1 MERVLRTAYRVLAAG
16 FSLVFLWGAWRGA
29 VDLFVQRSGFL
40 LFVLLLVFA
49 QRADREGR
57 LGLLDLL
64 LAVGSVVGT
73 GYVLV
78 FHEQVAYQAG
88 IAVGFQVVL
97 AAVTV
102 LLVLEATRRLTG
114 WALPVLALAMV
125 AYALGGRFIPGGW
138 GHAGFS
144 LRDVLGYLYLTPD
157 GLWSLPVGVAA
168 TYILVFVVLGE
179 FLMRAG
185 IGDLLSAVAMR
196 VAGRIRG
203 GPAQVSVLGSMA
215 FGMVSGSAPANAAVI
230 GSVTIPLMKRYGFP
244 AAMAAAVELAA
255 SAGGQLMP
263 PVMGAAAFI
272 MAELIRTPYVEIAKA
287 ALVPAVLYYFGVGAS
302 IYLAAGALGLRG
314 LTRAEVERDFPRIPA
329 VLRSRGHLL
338 VPLVLLV
345 VLVLG
350 GWHAPRAA
358 VVVIGVTV
366 LVAALHPQTR
376 MGPRAIAEGLAH
388 GGLRSL
394 EAAMGTACS
403 ALIYSMIVFTGLGVK
418 FSSLAVQAAGG
429 NVVVLL
435 LLAIVATLVLGLA
448 LPTTASYL
456 IAAATVAPALES
468 VGIPTLA
475 AHLFI
480 FYYSVLATITP
491 PEGMALFTTS
501 AIAGSNWME
510 TGLKGMRLT
519 LSGYLVP
526 FGFVFIPSLLLRGSA
541 WDVALHVGTAVVGL
555 CFLSAAVMG
564 YLAGPLGAGERV
576 LLLVGST
583 GLFHPSVAWSAAGL
597 LVCGAVYGRRMLA
610 HRRAVGLPHGQAAAE
625 PQLPGP
631 GR

>member
-1 MERVLRTAYRVLAAG
+1 MERWLRAGYRALAAL
-16 FSLVFLWGAWRGA
+16 FSLVFLWAAWRGA
-29 VDLFVQRSGFL
+29 MDLFVQRSLFL

-49 QRADREGR
+49 DRAGREGR
-57 LGLLDLL
+57 LGLWDVACA
-64 LAVGSVVGT
+64 LAALVGC
-73 GYVLV
+73 GYVLI
-78 FHEQVAYQAG
+78 FHEAIAYQAG
-88 IAVGFQVVL
+88 IGRDPQL
-97 AAVTV
+97 LLGAVTV

-114 WALPVLALAMV
+114 WALPVLALATL
-125 AYALGGRFIPGGW
+125 AYALGGRSIPGGW

-168 TYILVFVVLGE
+168 SYILVFVVLGE

-185 IGDLLSAVAMR
+185 IGDLLSALAMR
-196 VAGRIRG
+196 LAGRIRG
-203 GPAQVSVLGSMA
+203 GPAQVSVVGSLA

-244 AAMAAAVELAA
+244 AALAAAVELAA

-272 MAELIRTPYVEIAKA
+272 MAELIRLPYAEIARA
-287 ALVPAVLYYFGVGAS
+287 ALVPALLYYLGVGAS

-314 LTRAEVERDFPRIPA
+314 LTRAEVERDFPTVVGA
-329 VLRSRGHLL
+329 LRERGHLVL
-338 VPLVLLV
+338 PLVLLV

-350 GWHAPRAA
+350 GWYAPRAA
-358 VVVIGVTV
+358 VVVLAATV
-366 LVAALHPQTR
+366 LVAALRPQTR
-376 MGPRAIAEGLAH
+376 MAARTVLDALSQ
-388 GGLRSL
+388 GGVRSL

-403 ALIYSMIVFTGLGVK
+403 ALIYSMIVFTGIGVK
-418 FSSLAVQAAGG
+418 FSALAVQAAGG

-456 IAAATVAPALES
+456 VAAATVAPALES
-468 VGIPTLA
+468 VGVPTLA

-519 LSGYLVP
+519 LSGYLIP
-526 FGFVFIPSLLLRGSA
+526 FGFVFMPSLLLRGEA
-541 WDVALHVGTAVVGL
+541 TDLALHVGTAAVGV

-564 YLAGPLGAGERV
+564 YLAGTLTWLER
-576 LLLVGST
+576 LLLVVGAA
-583 GLFHPSVAWSAAGL
+583 GLFHPSLGLSAAGL
-597 LVCGAVYGRRMLA
+597 VVCGVVYLRRLA
-610 HRRAVGLPHGQAAAE
+610 ARRVASARTGAEAHGATGVR
-625 PQLPGP
+625 P
-631 GR
+631 R

>member
-1 MERVLRTAYRVLAAG
+1 MDRVLRTAYRAVAAV

-64 LAVGSVVGT
+64 LAAASVVGT
-73 GYVLV
+73 GYVLI

-88 IAVGFQVVL
+88 IAVGFQLVL

-185 IGDLLSAVAMR
+185 IGDLLSAFAMR

-244 AAMAAAVELAA
+244 AALAAAVELAA

-314 LTRAEVERDFPRIPA
+314 LTRAEVERDFPTVPA

-358 VVVIGVTV
+358 VVVAGVTV
-366 LVAALHPQTR
+366 LVAALQPQTR
-376 MGPRAIAEGLAH
+376 MGPRAIAEGLAQ

-526 FGFVFIPSLLLRGSA
+526 FGFVFVPSLLLRGSA
-541 WDVALHVGTAVVGL
+541 WDVALHVGTAAVGL

-564 YLAGPLGAGERV
+564 YLAGSLGAGERV
-576 LLLVGST
+576 LLVVGAA
-583 GLFHPSVAWSAAGL
+583 GLFHPSAAWSAAGL
-597 LVCGAVYGRRMLA
+597 LVCGAVYGRRLLA
-610 HRRAVGLPHGQAAAE
+610 NRRIVRVPHGQPSAE
-625 PQLPGP
+625 PQLPGS
-631 GR
+631 GG

>member
-1 MERVLRTAYRVLAAG
+1 MERVLRVGYRGLAAL

-40 LFVLLLVFA
+40 LFVLLLVFT

-57 LGLLDLL
+57 LTVIDAV
-64 LAVGSVVGT
+64 LAVASVVGT
-73 GYVLV
+73 GYVLA
-78 FHEQVAYQAG
+78 FHELVAYQAG
-88 IAVGFQVVL
+88 IAVGFQLVL
-97 AAVTV
+97 AGGTV

-114 WALPVLALAMV
+114 WALPLLALLMV
-125 AYALGGRFIPGGW
+125 AYALGGRYVPGNW
-138 GHAGFS
+138 GHAGFA
-144 LRDVLGYLYLTPD
+144 LHDVLGYLYLTPD

-185 IGDLLSAVAMR
+185 IGDLLSAFAMR

-203 GPAQVSVLGSMA
+203 GPAQVSVAGSLA
-215 FGMVSGSAPANAAVI
+215 FGMVSGSAPANAALT

-244 AAMAAAVELAA
+244 AALAAAVELAA

-272 MAELIRTPYVEIAKA
+272 MAELIRLPYVEIAKA
-287 ALVPAVLYYFGVGAS
+287 ALVPAVLYYLGVGAS
-302 IYLAAGALGLRG
+302 VYFAAGALGLRG
-314 LTRAEVERDFPRIPA
+314 LTKAELDRDFPALRR
-329 VLRSRGHLL
+329 VLRDRGHLL
-338 VPLVLLV
+338 VPLALLV

-350 GWHAPRAA
+350 GWNAPRAA
-358 VVVIGVTV
+358 VVVTLATV

-376 MGPRAIAEGLAH
+376 MSLQAVAGALSQ

-418 FSSLAVQAAGG
+418 FSSLAVEAAGG

-435 LLAIVATLVLGLA
+435 LLAILATLVLGLA

-475 AHLFI
+475 AHMFI

-519 LSGYLVP
+519 LSGYLIP
-526 FGFVFIPSLLLRGSA
+526 FGFVFIPGLLLRGQPV
-541 WDVALHVGTAVVGL
+541 DVVLHVGTAAVGVV
-555 CFLSAAVMG
+555 FLSAAVMG
-564 YLAGPLGAGERV
+564 SLAGPLGVAERAV
-576 LLLVGST
+576 LALGAA
-583 GLFHPSVAWSAAGL
+583 GLFHPSAALSAAGVAL
-597 LVCGAVYGRRMLA
+597 CAAVCVRRVL
-610 HRRAVGLPHGQAAAE
+610 RARAAQPRTAAPVAGE
-625 PQLPGP
+625 PQAP

>member
-1 MERVLRTAYRVLAAG
+1 MENILRSAYRGLAAL
-16 FSLVFLWGAWRGA
+16 FSLVFLWSAWRGG

-40 LFVLLLVFA
+40 LFVLLLVFT
-49 QRADREGR
+49 QRAGREGR
-57 LGLLDLL
+57 LAGVDVLLGLVAL
-64 LAVGSVVGT
+64 VGT

-78 FHEQVAYQAG
+78 FHEVVAYQAG
-88 IAVGFQVVL
+88 IAVGFQLVL
-97 AAVTV
+97 AAITV
-102 LLVLEATRRLTG
+102 LLVLEATRRTTG
-114 WALPVLALAMV
+114 WALPILALAMV
-125 AYALGGRFIPGGW
+125 AYALGGRYIPGDW
-138 GHAGFS
+138 GHAGFR
-144 LRDVLGYLYLTPD
+144 LQDVLGYLYLTPD

-185 IGDLLSAVAMR
+185 LGDLLSAIAMR
-196 VAGRIRG
+196 VAGQIRG

-230 GSVTIPLMKRYGFP
+230 GAVTIPLMKRHGFP
-244 AAMAAAVELAA
+244 AALAAAVELAA
-255 SAGGQLMP
+255 SAGGQLIP

-272 MAELIRTPYVEIAKA
+272 MAELIRVPYARIATA
-287 ALVPAVLYYFGVGAS
+287 ALIPAILYYLGVGAS
-302 IYLAAGALGLRG
+302 VYLAAGALGLRG
-314 LTRAEVERDFPRIPA
+314 LTRADVERDFPPVR
-329 VLRSRGHLL
+329 VVVRQRGHLL
-338 VPLVLLV
+338 VPLALLV
-345 VLVLG
+345 FLVLG

-358 VVVIGVTV
+358 VVVTLATV
-366 LVAALHPQTR
+366 AVASLARQTR
-376 MGPRAIAEGLAH
+376 MGWRSVTEALSQ

-403 ALIYSMIVFTGLGVK
+403 ALIYSMIVFTGIGVK

-429 NVVVLL
+429 NIVVIL

-475 AHLFI
+475 AHLFL

-519 LSGYLVP
+519 LSGYLIP
-526 FGFVFIPSLLLRGSA
+526 FGFVFIPSLLLQGSPQ
-541 WDVALHVGTAVVGL
+541 DVLLHVGTAAVGV

-564 YLAGPLGAGERV
+564 YLAGPLRPVER
-576 LLLVGST
+576 LLLVAGAV
-583 GLFHPSVAWSAAGL
+583 GLFHPTASFSVAGL
-597 LVCGAVYGRRMLA
+597 AVCWAVYLRRRMQS
-610 HRRAVGLPHGQAAAE
+610 RAGFSAESPEAAQRVRGSQ
-625 PQLPGP
+625 P
-631 GR
+631 R

>member
-1 MERVLRTAYRVLAAG
+1 MDRLLKAGYRALAAL

-40 LFVLLLVFA
+40 LFVLLLVFT

-57 LGLLDLL
+57 LSVPDLL
-64 LAVGSVVGT
+64 LAAAGVVGT
-73 GYVLV
+73 GYVLL
-78 FHEQVAYQAG
+78 FHEVVAYQAG
-88 IAVGFQVVL
+88 IAVGFQLVL

-102 LLVLEATRRLTG
+102 LTVLEATRRLTG
-114 WALPVLALAMV
+114 WALPVLALVMV
-125 AYALGGRFIPGGW
+125 AYALGGRYVPGNW

-144 LRDVLGYLYLTPD
+144 LRDILGYLYLTPD

-185 IGDLLSAVAMR
+185 LGDLLTAVAMR
-196 VAGRIRG
+196 VAGRVRG
-203 GPAQVSVLGSMA
+203 GPAQVSVLGSLA
-215 FGMVSGSAPANAAVI
+215 FGMVSGSAPANAAVT
-230 GSVTIPLMKRYGFP
+230 GSMTIPLMKRYGFP
-244 AAMAAAVELAA
+244 AALAAAVELAA

-272 MAELIRTPYVEIAKA
+272 MAELIRVPYAQIATA
-287 ALVPAVLYYFGVGAS
+287 ALIPALLYYLGVGAS
-302 IYLAAGALGLRG
+302 VYLAAGALGLRG
-314 LTRAEVERDFPRIPA
+314 LTKAEVDRDFPTVPA
-329 VLRSRGHLL
+329 VFRDRGHLL
-338 VPLVLLV
+338 VPLALLV

-350 GWHAPRAA
+350 GWNAPRAA
-358 VVVIGVTV
+358 VVVTAATV
-366 LVAALHPQTR
+366 LVAALRRQTR
-376 MGPRAIAEGLAH
+376 MGLREVGAALSQ

-418 FSSLAVQAAGG
+418 FSSLAVEAAGG

-501 AIAGSNWME
+501 AIAGSNWMD

-519 LSGYLVP
+519 LSGYLIP
-526 FGFVFIPSLLLRGSA
+526 FGFVFIPSLLLRGKL
-541 WDVALHVGTAVVGL
+541 WDVVVHVGTAAVGV

-564 YLAGPLGAGERV
+564 FLAGPLGAWERA
-576 LLLVGST
+576 LLLVGSA
-583 GLFHPSVAWSAAGL
+583 GLFHPSPALSGAGL
-597 LVCGAVYGRRMLA
+597 VMCGAVYVRRLV
-610 HRRAVGLPHGQAAAE
+610 RQRTE
-625 PQLPGP
+625 RFPGTATGITQPERPAP
-631 GR
+631 GG

>member
-1 MERVLRTAYRVLAAG
+1 MDRVLRTAYRAVAAV

-49 QRADREGR
+49 QRAEREGR

-64 LAVGSVVGT
+64 LATGSVVGT

-88 IAVGFQVVL
+88 IAVGFQLVL

-185 IGDLLSAVAMR
+185 IGDLLSAFAMR

-244 AAMAAAVELAA
+244 AALAAAVELAA

-314 LTRAEVERDFPRIPA
+314 LTRTEVERDFPTVPA

-338 VPLVLLV
+338 APLVLLV

-358 VVVIGVTV
+358 VVVAGVTV
-366 LVAALHPQTR
+366 LVAALQPQTR
-376 MGPRAIAEGLAH
+376 MGPRAIAEGLAQ

-435 LLAIVATLVLGLA
+435 MLAIVATLVLGLA

-526 FGFVFIPSLLLRGSA
+526 FGFVFIPSLLLRGST
-541 WDVALHVGTAVVGL
+541 WDVALHVGTAAVGL

-564 YLAGPLGAGERV
+564 YLAGPLGPAERV
-576 LLLVGST
+576 LLAVGAA
-583 GLFHPSVAWSAAGL
+583 GLFHPSAAWSAAGL
-597 LVCGAVYGRRMLA
+597 LVCGAVYGRRLLA
-610 HRRAVGLPHGQAAAE
+610 NRRTVGLPHGQASAE
-625 PQLPGP
+625 PQLPGS
-631 GR
+631 GG

>member
-1 MERVLRTAYRVLAAG
+1 MEGVFRVAYRGIAAL
-16 FSLVFLWGAWRGA
+16 FSLAFLWSAWRGG
-29 VDLFVQRSGFL
+29 VDLFVHRSAFL
-40 LFVLLLVFA
+40 LFVLFLVFT

-57 LGLLDLL
+57 IKPLEAL
-64 LAVGSVVGT
+64 LALLAVVGT

-88 IAVGFQVVL
+88 IAVGFQLGL

-102 LLVLEATRRLTG
+102 LVVLEATRRMTG

-125 AYALGGRFIPGGW
+125 AYALGGRYVPGQW

-185 IGDLLSAVAMR
+185 IGDLLSAIAMR

-244 AAMAAAVELAA
+244 AALAAAVELAA

-272 MAELIRTPYVEIAKA
+272 MAELIRVPYAQIATA
-287 ALVPAVLYYFGVGAS
+287 ALIPAALYYLGVGAS

-314 LTRAEVERDFPRIPA
+314 LTRAEVERDFPTVAAA
-329 VLRSRGHLL
+329 VRQRGHLL

-358 VVVIGVTV
+358 VVVTAATV
-366 LVAALHPQTR
+366 GVAALSRQTR
-376 MGPRAIAEGLAH
+376 MGWKSVWEALSQ

-403 ALIYSMIVFTGLGVK
+403 ALIYSMIVFTGIGVK

-519 LSGYLVP
+519 LSGYLIP
-526 FGFVFIPSLLLRGSA
+526 FGFVFIPSLLLRGSPH
-541 WDVALHVGTAVVGL
+541 DVVLHVATAAVGV

-564 YLAGPLGAGERV
+564 YLAGPLGPVER
-576 LLLVGST
+576 LLLVAGAT
-583 GLFHPSVAWSAAGL
+583 GLFHPSASLSAGGL
-597 LVCGAVYGRRMLA
+597 VVCGAVYAFRLVQARVGFRGASRE
-610 HRRAVGLPHGQAAAE
+610 AVPRAAE
-625 PQLPGP
+625 GP
-631 GR
+631 PR

>member
-1 MERVLRTAYRVLAAG
+1 MDRVLRTAYRTVAAV

-49 QRADREGR
+49 QRAEREGR

-64 LAVGSVVGT
+64 LAAGSVVGT
-73 GYVLV
+73 GYVLI

-88 IAVGFQVVL
+88 IAVGFQLVL

-125 AYALGGRFIPGGW
+125 GYALGGRFIPGGW

-185 IGDLLSAVAMR
+185 IGDLLSAFAMR

-244 AAMAAAVELAA
+244 AALAAAVELAA

-314 LTRAEVERDFPRIPA
+314 LTRAEVERDFPTVPS

-358 VVVIGVTV
+358 VVVAGVTV
-366 LVAALHPQTR
+366 LVAALQPQTR
-376 MGPRAIAEGLAH
+376 MGPRAIAEGLAQ

-541 WDVALHVGTAVVGL
+541 WDVALHVGTAAVGL

-576 LLLVGST
+576 LLVVGAA
-583 GLFHPSVAWSAAGL
+583 GLFHPSAAWSGAGL
-597 LVCGAVYGRRMLA
+597 LVCGAVYGRRLLA
-610 HRRAVGLPHGQAAAE
+610 NRRTVRLPQPSAE
-625 PQLPGP
+625 PQLPGS
-631 GR
+631 GG

>member
-1 MERVLRTAYRVLAAG
+1 MERWLQAGYRALAAL
-16 FSLVFLWGAWRGA
+16 FSLVFLWAAWRGA
-29 VDLFVQRSGFL
+29 MDLFVQRSLFL

-49 QRADREGR
+49 DRAGREGR
-57 LGLLDLL
+57 LGLWDAVCGLAALL
-64 LAVGSVVGT
+64 GC
-73 GYVLV
+73 GYVLI
-78 FHEQVAYQAG
+78 FHEAIAYQAG
-88 IAVGFQVVL
+88 IGRDPQL
-97 AAVTV
+97 LLGAVTV

-114 WALPVLALAMV
+114 WALPVLALAML
-125 AYALGGRFIPGGW
+125 AYALGGRSIPGGW

-168 TYILVFVVLGE
+168 SYILVFVVLGE

-185 IGDLLSAVAMR
+185 IGDLLSALAMR
-196 VAGRIRG
+196 LAGRIRG
-203 GPAQVSVLGSMA
+203 GPAQVSVVGSLA

-244 AAMAAAVELAA
+244 AALAAAVELAA

-272 MAELIRTPYVEIAKA
+272 MAELIRLPYAEIARA
-287 ALVPAVLYYFGVGAS
+287 ALVPALLYYLGVGAS

-314 LTRAEVERDFPRIPA
+314 LTRAEVERDFPTVVGA
-329 VLRSRGHLL
+329 LRERGHLVL
-338 VPLVLLV
+338 PLVLLV

-350 GWHAPRAA
+350 GWYAPRAA
-358 VVVIGVTV
+358 VAVLAATV
-366 LVAALHPQTR
+366 LVAALRPQTR
-376 MGPRAIAEGLAH
+376 LGLQAVLEGLSQ
-388 GGLRSL
+388 GGVRSL

-403 ALIYSMIVFTGLGVK
+403 ALIYSMIVFTGIGVK
-418 FSSLAVQAAGG
+418 FSALAVQAAGG

-456 IAAATVAPALES
+456 VAAATVAPALES
-468 VGIPTLA
+468 VGVPTLA

-519 LSGYLVP
+519 LSGYLIP
-526 FGFVFIPSLLLRGSA
+526 FGFVFMPSLLLRGEA
-541 WDVALHVGTAVVGL
+541 TDLALHVGTAAVGV

-564 YLAGPLGAGERV
+564 YLAGNLTGLER
-576 LLLVGST
+576 LLLVVGAT
-583 GLFHPSVAWSAAGL
+583 GLFHPSLELSAAGL
-597 LVCGAVYGRRMLA
+597 VVCGVVYLRRLVA
-610 HRRAVGLPHGQAAAE
+610 RRAVSGRTGAQAQGATGVR
-625 PQLPGP
+625 P
-631 GR
+631 R

>member
-1 MERVLRTAYRVLAAG
+1 MENVLRSAYRGLAAL
-16 FSLVFLWGAWRGA
+16 FSLVFLWSAWRGG

-40 LFVLLLVFA
+40 LFVLLLVFT
-49 QRADREGR
+49 QRAGREGCLAGVDVL
-57 LGLLDLL
+57 LGLVAL
-64 LAVGSVVGT
+64 VGT

-78 FHEQVAYQAG
+78 FHEVVAYQAG
-88 IAVGFQVVL
+88 IAVGFQLVL
-97 AAVTV
+97 AAITV
-102 LLVLEATRRLTG
+102 LLVLEATRRTTG
-114 WALPVLALAMV
+114 WALPILALAMV
-125 AYALGGRFIPGGW
+125 AYALGGRYIPGDW
-138 GHAGFS
+138 GHAGFR
-144 LRDVLGYLYLTPD
+144 LQDVLGYLYLTPD

-185 IGDLLSAVAMR
+185 LGDLLSAIAMR
-196 VAGRIRG
+196 VAGQIRG

-230 GSVTIPLMKRYGFP
+230 GAVTIPLMKRHGFP
-244 AAMAAAVELAA
+244 AALAAAVELAA
-255 SAGGQLMP
+255 SAGGQLIP

-272 MAELIRTPYVEIAKA
+272 MAELIRVPYARIATA
-287 ALVPAVLYYFGVGAS
+287 ALIPAILYYLGVGAS
-302 IYLAAGALGLRG
+302 VYLAAGALGLRG
-314 LTRAEVERDFPRIPA
+314 LTRADVERDFPPVR
-329 VLRSRGHLL
+329 VVVRQRGHLL
-338 VPLVLLV
+338 VPLALLV
-345 VLVLG
+345 FLVLG

-358 VVVIGVTV
+358 VVVTLATV
-366 LVAALHPQTR
+366 AVASLARQTR
-376 MGPRAIAEGLAH
+376 MGWRSVTEALSQ

-403 ALIYSMIVFTGLGVK
+403 ALIYSMIVFTGIGVK

-429 NVVVLL
+429 NIVVIL

-475 AHLFI
+475 AHLFL

-519 LSGYLVP
+519 LSGYLIP
-526 FGFVFIPSLLLRGSA
+526 FGFVFIPSLLLQGSPQ
-541 WDVALHVGTAVVGL
+541 DVLLHVGTAAVGV

-564 YLAGPLGAGERV
+564 YLAGPLRPVER
-576 LLLVGST
+576 LLLVAGAV
-583 GLFHPSVAWSAAGL
+583 GLFHPTASFSVAGL
-597 LVCGAVYGRRMLA
+597 AVCWAVYLRRRMQS
-610 HRRAVGLPHGQAAAE
+610 RAGFSAESPEAAQRVRGSQ
-625 PQLPGP
+625 P
-631 GR
+631 R

>member
-1 MERVLRTAYRVLAAG
+1 MEGLLKSAYRGLAAL

-29 VDLFVQRSGFL
+29 VDLFVQRAGFL
-40 LFVLLLVFA
+40 LFVLLLVFT
-49 QRADREGR
+49 QRAGEQGR
-57 LGLLDLL
+57 LGIWDAL
-64 LAVGSVVGT
+64 LALASLVGT
-73 GYVLV
+73 GYVLL
-78 FHEQVAYQAG
+78 FHEAVAYQAG
-88 IAVGFQVVL
+88 IAVGFQLVL

-114 WALPVLALAMV
+114 WALPLLAVAMV
-125 AYALGGRFIPGGW
+125 AYALTGRYIPGGW

-144 LRDVLGYLYLTPD
+144 LRDVLGYLYLTAD

-179 FLMRAG
+179 LLMRAG
-185 IGDLLSAVAMR
+185 VGDLLSAFAMR
-196 VAGRIRG
+196 VAGRVRG
-203 GPAQVSVLGSMA
+203 GPAQVSVVGSLA

-230 GSVTIPLMKRYGFP
+230 GSVTIPLMKRYGFS
-244 AAMAAAVELAA
+244 AALAAAVELAA

-272 MAELIRTPYVEIAKA
+272 MAELIRVPYVEIAKA
-287 ALVPAVLYYFGVGAS
+287 ALIPALLYYLGVGAS

-314 LTRAEVERDFPRIPA
+314 LTRQEVDRDFPRMQE
-329 VLRSRGHLL
+329 VLRDRGHLL
-338 VPLVLLV
+338 LPLAVLV
-345 VLVLG
+345 YLVLG

-358 VVVIGVTV
+358 VVVAALTV
-366 LVAALHPQTR
+366 LVAALRPHTR
-376 MGPRAIAEGLAH
+376 MAIAALGGDVSQ

-429 NVVVLL
+429 NVVILL

-519 LSGYLVP
+519 LSGYLIP
-526 FGFVFIPSLLLRGSA
+526 FGFVFLPALLLRSGA
-541 WDVALHVGTAVVGL
+541 GDVALHVGTAALGV

-564 YLAGPLGAGERV
+564 YLAGPLGWLERAS
-576 LLLVGST
+576 LVVGAT
-583 GLFHPSVAWSAAGL
+583 GLFHPSPVLSAAGL
-597 LVCGAVYGRRMLA
+597 ALCGGVYLRRRTR
-610 HRRAVGLPHGQAAAE
+610 RRAEAWTPPPAVGNPPTVG
-625 PQLPGP
+625 
-631 GR
+631 

>member
-1 MERVLRTAYRVLAAG
+1 MVRAAYRGCAAL
-16 FSLVFLWGAWRGA
+16 FSLVFLWAAWRGG
-29 VDLFVQRSGFL
+29 VDLFVQRAGFL

-57 LGLLDLL
+57 LGWLDAALL
-64 LAVGSVVGT
+64 LASTVGT
-73 GYVLV
+73 AYVLV
-78 FHEQVAYQAG
+78 FHETVAYQAG
-88 IAVGFQVVL
+88 IAVGFQLVL

-114 WALPVLALAMV
+114 WALPLLAVGMV
-125 AYALGGRFIPGGW
+125 AYALGGRWVPGNW

-144 LRDVLGYLYLTPD
+144 LRDVLGYLYLTSD

-185 IGDLLSAVAMR
+185 LGELLSALAMR

-203 GPAQVSVLGSMA
+203 GPAQVSVVGSMA
-215 FGMVSGSAPANAAVI
+215 FGMVSGSAPANAAVT

-244 AAMAAAVELAA
+244 PALAAAVELAA

-272 MAELIRTPYVEIAKA
+272 MAELIRIPYVEIAKSALLPA
-287 ALVPAVLYYFGVGAS
+287 ALYYFGVGAS
-302 IYLAAGALGLRG
+302 IYLAAGALGLRAV
-314 LTRAEVERDFPRIPA
+314 TRAELERDFPPLSA
-329 VLRSRGHLL
+329 AFRSRGHLL
-338 VPLVLLV
+338 VPLALLV

-358 VVVIGVTV
+358 VVVTAATV

-376 MGPRAIAEGLAH
+376 MGWRDVVGALAQ

-403 ALIYSMIVFTGLGVK
+403 ALIYSMIVFTGIGVK
-418 FSSLAVQAAGG
+418 FSSLAVEAAGG
-429 NVVVLL
+429 NVMVLL

-475 AHLFI
+475 AHLFL

-510 TGLKGMRLT
+510 TGLKGLRLT
-519 LSGYLVP
+519 LSGYLIP
-526 FGFVFIPSLLLRGSA
+526 FGFVFIPSLLLRGHPV
-541 WDVALHVGTAVVGL
+541 DVAVHVGTAVVGL

-564 YLAGPLGAGERV
+564 YLAGPLGLAERV
-576 LLLVGST
+576 VLVGGAV
-583 GLFHPSVAWSAAGL
+583 GLFHPSLVLSAAGL
-597 LVCGAVYGRRMLA
+597 AVCGAVYARRLLGRRALQPPVSV
-610 HRRAVGLPHGQAAAE
+610 RAGHS
-625 PQLPGP
+625 GP
-631 GR
+631 GG

>member
-1 MERVLRTAYRVLAAG
+1 MENVLGSAYRGLAAL
-16 FSLVFLWGAWRGA
+16 FSVVFLWTAWRGG

-40 LFVLLLVFA
+40 LFTLLLVFT
-49 QRADREGR
+49 QRAEREGR
-57 LGLLDLL
+57 LAGVDVLLGLLAL
-64 LAVGSVVGT
+64 VGT

-78 FHEQVAYQAG
+78 FHEVVAYQAG
-88 IAVGFQVVL
+88 IAVGFQLVF
-97 AAVTV
+97 AAITV
-102 LLVLEATRRLTG
+102 LLVLEATRRMTG
-114 WALPVLALAMV
+114 WALPILALAMV
-125 AYALGGRFIPGGW
+125 AYALGGRYIPGDW

-144 LRDVLGYLYLTPD
+144 LQDVLGYLYLTPD

-185 IGDLLSAVAMR
+185 LGDLLSALAMR
-196 VAGRIRG
+196 LAGTIRG

-215 FGMVSGSAPANAAVI
+215 FGMVSGSAPANAAVT

-244 AAMAAAVELAA
+244 AALAAAVELAA

-272 MAELIRTPYVEIAKA
+272 MAELIRVPYARIATA
-287 ALVPAVLYYFGVGAS
+287 ALIPATLYYLAVGAS
-302 IYLAAGALGLRG
+302 VYLAAGALGLRG
-314 LTRAEVERDFPRIPA
+314 LTRAEVERDFPPVGA
-329 VLRSRGHLL
+329 VLRQRGHLL
-338 VPLVLLV
+338 VPLALLV
-345 VLVLG
+345 FLVLG

-358 VVVIGVTV
+358 VVVLAATV
-366 LVAALHPQTR
+366 LVAAVHPRTR
-376 MGPRAIAEGLAH
+376 MRLRTIGEALAR

-403 ALIYSMIVFTGLGVK
+403 ALIYSMIVFTGIGVK

-429 NVVVLL
+429 NILVIL

-448 LPTTASYL
+448 LPTTAAYL

-475 AHLFI
+475 AHLFL

-519 LSGYLVP
+519 LSGYLIP
-526 FGFVFIPSLLLRGSA
+526 FGFVFIPSLLLHGSPQ
-541 WDVALHVGTAVVGL
+541 DVLLHGVTAAVGV

-564 YLAGPLGAGERV
+564 YLAGSLGPVER
-576 LLLVGST
+576 LLLMIGAA
-583 GLFHPSVAWSAAGL
+583 GLFHPTASLSAAGL
-597 LVCGAVYGRRMLA
+597 AVCGAVYIRRRMQF
-610 HRRAVGLPHGQAAAE
+610 RGGFSAE
-625 PQLPGP
+625 KPEVAQRVAGSPP
-631 GR
+631 R

>member
-1 MERVLRTAYRVLAAG
+1 VERWLRAGYRALAAL
-16 FSLVFLWGAWRGA
+16 FSLVFLWAAWRGA
-29 VDLFVQRSGFL
+29 MDLFVQRSLFL

-49 QRADREGR
+49 DRAGREGR
-57 LGLLDLL
+57 LGLWDVACA
-64 LAVGSVVGT
+64 LAALVGC
-73 GYVLV
+73 GYVLI
-78 FHEQVAYQAG
+78 FHEAIAYQAG
-88 IAVGFQVVL
+88 IGRDPQL
-97 AAVTV
+97 LLGAVTV

-114 WALPVLALAMV
+114 WALPVLALATL
-125 AYALGGRFIPGGW
+125 AYALGGRSIPGGW

-168 TYILVFVVLGE
+168 SYILVFVVLGE

-185 IGDLLSAVAMR
+185 IGDLLSALAMR
-196 VAGRIRG
+196 LAGRIRG
-203 GPAQVSVLGSMA
+203 GPAQVSVVGSLA

-244 AAMAAAVELAA
+244 AALAAAVELAA

-272 MAELIRTPYVEIAKA
+272 MAELIRLPYAEIARA
-287 ALVPAVLYYFGVGAS
+287 ALVPALLYYLGVGAS

-314 LTRAEVERDFPRIPA
+314 LTRAEVERDFPTVVGA
-329 VLRSRGHLL
+329 LRERGHLVL
-338 VPLVLLV
+338 PLVLLV

-350 GWHAPRAA
+350 GWYAPRAA
-358 VVVIGVTV
+358 VVVLAATV
-366 LVAALHPQTR
+366 LVAALRPQTR
-376 MGPRAIAEGLAH
+376 MAARTVLDALSQ
-388 GGLRSL
+388 GGVRSL

-403 ALIYSMIVFTGLGVK
+403 ALIYSMIVFTGIGVK
-418 FSSLAVQAAGG
+418 FSALAVQAAGG

-456 IAAATVAPALES
+456 VAAATVAPALES
-468 VGIPTLA
+468 VGVPTLA

-519 LSGYLVP
+519 LSGYLIP
-526 FGFVFIPSLLLRGSA
+526 FGFVFMPSLLLRGEA
-541 WDVALHVGTAVVGL
+541 TDLALHVGTAAVGV

-564 YLAGPLGAGERV
+564 YLAGTLTWLER
-576 LLLVGST
+576 LLLVVGAA
-583 GLFHPSVAWSAAGL
+583 GLFHPSLGLSAAGL
-597 LVCGAVYGRRMLA
+597 VVCGVVYLRRLA
-610 HRRAVGLPHGQAAAE
+610 ARRVASARTGAEAHGATGVR
-625 PQLPGP
+625 P
-631 GR
+631 R

>member
-1 MERVLRTAYRVLAAG
+1 LDRLLKAGYRALAAL

-40 LFVLLLVFA
+40 LFVLLLVFT

-57 LGLLDLL
+57 LSVPDLL
-64 LAVGSVVGT
+64 LAAAGVVGT
-73 GYVLV
+73 GYVLL
-78 FHEQVAYQAG
+78 FHEVVAYQAG
-88 IAVGFQVVL
+88 IAVGFQLVL

-102 LLVLEATRRLTG
+102 LTVLEATRRLTG
-114 WALPVLALAMV
+114 WALPVLALVMV
-125 AYALGGRFIPGGW
+125 AYALGGRYVPGNW

-144 LRDVLGYLYLTPD
+144 LRDILGYLYLTPD

-185 IGDLLSAVAMR
+185 LGDLLTAVAMR
-196 VAGRIRG
+196 VAGRVRG
-203 GPAQVSVLGSMA
+203 GPAQVSVLGSLA
-215 FGMVSGSAPANAAVI
+215 FGMVSGSAPANAAVT
-230 GSVTIPLMKRYGFP
+230 GSMTIPLMKRYGFP
-244 AAMAAAVELAA
+244 AALAAAVELAA

-272 MAELIRTPYVEIAKA
+272 MAELIRVPYAQIATA
-287 ALVPAVLYYFGVGAS
+287 ALIPALLYYLGVGAS
-302 IYLAAGALGLRG
+302 VYLAAGALGLRG
-314 LTRAEVERDFPRIPA
+314 LTKAEVDRDFPTVPA
-329 VLRSRGHLL
+329 VFRDRGHLL
-338 VPLVLLV
+338 VPLALLV

-350 GWHAPRAA
+350 GWNAPRAA
-358 VVVIGVTV
+358 VVVTAATV
-366 LVAALHPQTR
+366 LVAALRRQTR
-376 MGPRAIAEGLAH
+376 MGLREVGAALSQ

-418 FSSLAVQAAGG
+418 FSSLAVEAAGG

-501 AIAGSNWME
+501 AIAGSNWMD

-519 LSGYLVP
+519 LSGYLIP
-526 FGFVFIPSLLLRGSA
+526 FGFVFIPSLLLRGKL
-541 WDVALHVGTAVVGL
+541 WDVVVHVGTAAVGV

-564 YLAGPLGAGERV
+564 FLAGPLGAWERA
-576 LLLVGST
+576 LLLVGSA
-583 GLFHPSVAWSAAGL
+583 GLFHPSPALSGAGL
-597 LVCGAVYGRRMLA
+597 VMCGAVYVRRLV
-610 HRRAVGLPHGQAAAE
+610 RQRTE
-625 PQLPGP
+625 RFPGTATGITQPERPAP
-631 GR
+631 GG

>member
-1 MERVLRTAYRVLAAG
+1 MPHFLRIIHRTVAAL
-16 FSLVFLWGAWRGA
+16 FSLVFLWAAWRGGM
-29 VDLFVQRSGFL
+29 DLFVQRPLFL
-40 LFVLLLVFA
+40 LFVLVLVFGGSLF
-49 QRADREGR
+49 RDGR
-57 LGLLDLL
+57 PRLLDAALVL
-64 LAVGSVVGT
+64 GSVVGA
-73 GYVLV
+73 GYVLLR
-78 FHEQVAYQAG
+78 HETVAYQAG
-88 IAVGFQVVL
+88 IARGGQLWL
-97 AAVTV
+97 AAAMV

-114 WALPVLALAMV
+114 WALPILALAMM
-125 AYALGGRFIPGGW
+125 AYALGGRYIPGNW

-185 IGDLLSAVAMR
+185 LGDLLSALAMR
-196 VAGRIRG
+196 LAGRIRG
-203 GPAQVSVLGSMA
+203 GPAQVSVAGSLL
-215 FGMVSGSAPANAAVI
+215 FGMVSGSAPANVAVT

-244 AAMAAAVELAA
+244 PALAAAVEVAA

-272 MAELIRTPYVEIAKA
+272 MAELIRVSYATIATS
-287 ALVPAVLYYFGVGAS
+287 ALVPALLYYLGIGASLFFAAGSLGFRSLSRAEIDRAFPGVGE
-302 IYLAAGALGLRG
+302 ALR
-314 LTRAEVERDFPRIPA
+314 T
-329 VLRSRGHLL
+329 RGHLL
-338 VPLVLLV
+338 FPLALLV
-345 VLVLG
+345 YLVLG
-350 GWHAPRAA
+350 GWNAPRAA
-358 VVVIGVTV
+358 VVVIAATV
-366 LVAALHPQTR
+366 LVAGLHPKTR
-376 MGPRAIAEGLAH
+376 MGLRTVFEALAD

-403 ALIYSMIVFTGLGVK
+403 AVIYSMIVFTGIGVK
-418 FSSLAVQAAGG
+418 FSSLAVEAAGG
-429 NVVVLL
+429 NVFVLL
-435 LLAIVATLVLGLA
+435 LFAVAAALVLGLA

-491 PEGMALFTTS
+491 PEGMALFTAS

-510 TGLKGMRLT
+510 TGWKAMRLT

-526 FGFVFIPSLLLRGSA
+526 FGFVFIPSLLLQG
-541 WDVALHVGTAVVGL
+541 DPLQVALHVGTAAVGVG
-555 CFLSAAVMG
+555 FLSAAVMG
-564 YLAGPLGAGERV
+564 YLAGPLGWLERG
-576 LLLVGST
+576 LLVVGAA
-583 GLFHPSVAWSAAGL
+583 GLFHPSVGLSAAGL
-597 LVCGAVYGRRMLA
+597 AVCGAVGVRHFLVVRSEKV
-610 HRRAVGLPHGQAAAE
+610 AV
-625 PQLPGP
+625 GP

>member
-1 MERVLRTAYRVLAAG
+1 VERWLRAGYRALAAL
-16 FSLVFLWGAWRGA
+16 FSLVFLWAAWRGA
-29 VDLFVQRSGFL
+29 MDLFVQRSLFL

-49 QRADREGR
+49 DRAGREGR
-57 LGLLDLL
+57 LGLWDVACA
-64 LAVGSVVGT
+64 LAALVGC
-73 GYVLV
+73 GYVLI
-78 FHEQVAYQAG
+78 FHEAIAYQAG
-88 IAVGFQVVL
+88 IGRDPQL
-97 AAVTV
+97 LLGAVTV

-114 WALPVLALAMV
+114 WALPVLALATL
-125 AYALGGRFIPGGW
+125 AYALGGRSIPGGW

-168 TYILVFVVLGE
+168 SYILVFVVLGE

-185 IGDLLSAVAMR
+185 IGDLLSALAMR
-196 VAGRIRG
+196 LAGRIRG
-203 GPAQVSVLGSMA
+203 GPAQVSVVGSLA

-244 AAMAAAVELAA
+244 AALAAAVELAA

-272 MAELIRTPYVEIAKA
+272 MAELIRLPYAEIARA
-287 ALVPAVLYYFGVGAS
+287 ALVPALLYYLGVGAS

-314 LTRAEVERDFPRIPA
+314 LTRAEVERDFPTVVGA
-329 VLRSRGHLL
+329 LRERGHLVL
-338 VPLVLLV
+338 PLVLLV

-350 GWHAPRAA
+350 GWYAPRAA
-358 VVVIGVTV
+358 VVVLAATV
-366 LVAALHPQTR
+366 LVAALRPQTR
-376 MGPRAIAEGLAH
+376 MAARTVLDALSQ
-388 GGLRSL
+388 GGVRSL

-403 ALIYSMIVFTGLGVK
+403 ALIYSMIVFTGIGVK
-418 FSSLAVQAAGG
+418 FSALAVQAAGG

-456 IAAATVAPALES
+456 VAAATVAPALES
-468 VGIPTLA
+468 VGVPTLA

-519 LSGYLVP
+519 LSGYLIP
-526 FGFVFIPSLLLRGSA
+526 FGFVFMPSLLLRGEA
-541 WDVALHVGTAVVGL
+541 TDLALHVGTAAVGV

-564 YLAGPLGAGERV
+564 YLAGNLTGLER
-576 LLLVGST
+576 LLLVVGAT
-583 GLFHPSVAWSAAGL
+583 GLFHPSLELSAAGL
-597 LVCGAVYGRRMLA
+597 VVCGVMYLRRLA
-610 HRRAVGLPHGQAAAE
+610 ARRAASAGTGAE
-625 PQLPGP
+625 AQRATGVRP
-631 GR
+631 R

>member
-1 MERVLRTAYRVLAAG
+1 MERWLRAGYRALAAL
-16 FSLVFLWGAWRGA
+16 FSLVFLWAAWRGA
-29 VDLFVQRSGFL
+29 MDLFVQRSLFL

-49 QRADREGR
+49 DRAGREGR
-57 LGLLDLL
+57 LGLWDVACA
-64 LAVGSVVGT
+64 LAALVGC
-73 GYVLV
+73 GYVLI
-78 FHEQVAYQAG
+78 FHEAIAYQAG
-88 IAVGFQVVL
+88 IGRDPQL
-97 AAVTV
+97 LLGAVTV

-114 WALPVLALAMV
+114 WALPVLALATL
-125 AYALGGRFIPGGW
+125 AYALGGRSIPGGW

-168 TYILVFVVLGE
+168 SYILVFVVLGE

-185 IGDLLSAVAMR
+185 IGDLLSALAMR
-196 VAGRIRG
+196 LAGRIRG
-203 GPAQVSVLGSMA
+203 GPAQVSVVGSLA

-244 AAMAAAVELAA
+244 AALAAAVELAA

-263 PVMGAAAFI
+263 PVMGAGAFI
-272 MAELIRTPYVEIAKA
+272 MAELIRLPYAEIARA
-287 ALVPAVLYYFGVGAS
+287 ALVPALLYYLGVGAS

-314 LTRAEVERDFPRIPA
+314 LTRAEVERDFPTVVGA
-329 VLRSRGHLL
+329 LRERGHLVL
-338 VPLVLLV
+338 PLVLLV

-350 GWHAPRAA
+350 GWYAPRAA
-358 VVVIGVTV
+358 VVVLAATV
-366 LVAALHPQTR
+366 LVAALRPQTR
-376 MGPRAIAEGLAH
+376 MAARTVLDALSQ
-388 GGLRSL
+388 GGVRSL

-403 ALIYSMIVFTGLGVK
+403 ALIYSMIVFTGIGVK
-418 FSSLAVQAAGG
+418 FSALAVQAAGG

-456 IAAATVAPALES
+456 VAAATVAPALES
-468 VGIPTLA
+468 VGVPTLA

-519 LSGYLVP
+519 LSGYLIP
-526 FGFVFIPSLLLRGSA
+526 FGFVFMPSLLLRGEA
-541 WDVALHVGTAVVGL
+541 TDLALHVGTAAVGV

-564 YLAGPLGAGERV
+564 YLAGTLTWLER
-576 LLLVGST
+576 LLLVVGAA
-583 GLFHPSVAWSAAGL
+583 GLFHPSLGLSAAGL
-597 LVCGAVYGRRMLA
+597 VVCGVVYLRRLA
-610 HRRAVGLPHGQAAAE
+610 ARRVASARTGAEAHGATGVR
-625 PQLPGP
+625 P
-631 GR
+631 R

>member
-1 MERVLRTAYRVLAAG
+1 VERWLRAGYRALAAL
-16 FSLVFLWGAWRGA
+16 FSLVFLWAAWRGA
-29 VDLFVQRSGFL
+29 MDLFVQRSLFL

-49 QRADREGR
+49 TRAGREGR
-57 LGLLDLL
+57 LGLWDVACA
-64 LAVGSVVGT
+64 LAALVGC
-73 GYVLV
+73 GYVLT
-78 FHEQVAYQAG
+78 FHEAIAYQAG
-88 IAVGFQVVL
+88 IGRDPQL
-97 AAVTV
+97 LLGAVTV

-114 WALPVLALAMV
+114 WALPVLTLAML
-125 AYALGGRFIPGGW
+125 AYALGGRSIPGGW

-168 TYILVFVVLGE
+168 SYILVFVVLGE

-185 IGDLLSAVAMR
+185 LGDLLSALAMR
-196 VAGRIRG
+196 LAGRIRG
-203 GPAQVSVLGSMA
+203 GPAQVSVVGSLA

-244 AAMAAAVELAA
+244 AALAAAVELAA

-272 MAELIRTPYVEIAKA
+272 MAELIRLPYAEIARA
-287 ALVPAVLYYFGVGAS
+287 ALVPALLYYLGVGAS

-314 LTRAEVERDFPRIPA
+314 LTRAEVERDFPTVVGA
-329 VLRSRGHLL
+329 LRERGHLVL
-338 VPLVLLV
+338 PLVLLV

-350 GWHAPRAA
+350 GWYAPRAA
-358 VVVIGVTV
+358 VVVLAATV
-366 LVAALHPQTR
+366 VVAALRPQTR
-376 MGPRAIAEGLAH
+376 MGARTVLDALSQ
-388 GGLRSL
+388 GGVRSL

-403 ALIYSMIVFTGLGVK
+403 ALIYSMIVFTGIGVK
-418 FSSLAVQAAGG
+418 FSALAVQAAGG

-456 IAAATVAPALES
+456 VAAATVAPALES
-468 VGIPTLA
+468 VGVPTLA

-519 LSGYLVP
+519 LSGYLIP
-526 FGFVFIPSLLLRGSA
+526 FGFVFMPSLLLRGEA
-541 WDVALHVGTAVVGL
+541 TDLALHVGTAAVGV

-564 YLAGPLGAGERV
+564 YLAGNLTGLER
-576 LLLVGST
+576 LLLVVGAT
-583 GLFHPSVAWSAAGL
+583 GLFHPSLELSAAGL
-597 LVCGAVYGRRMLA
+597 VVCGVMYLRRLA
-610 HRRAVGLPHGQAAAE
+610 ARRAASAGTGAE
-625 PQLPGP
+625 AQRATGVRP
-631 GR
+631 R